1 MPTKAERFKAEQ
13 AREARTLKAKQPKPP
28 PRNLTVDTAKPGV
41 SASNRKVGAGHTATR
56 NLSKRVAK
64 KGGAALED
72 SATGVPSRKSTRRS
86 SGHVK
91 PTSNLQRKVIRE
103 TTSAKARATRSMA
116 RGAKIVPKT

>member
-1 MPTKAERFKAEQ
+1 MATKSERFKAEQ
-13 AREARTLKAKQPKPP
+13 VREARTPKAKQPKPP
-28 PRNLTVDTAKPGV
+28 PRNLPVDTAKPGV
-41 SASNRKVGAGHTATR
+41 SASNRKVGAGHTGTR

-91 PTSNLQRKVIRE
+91 PTSNLQRTLTRE
-103 TTSAKARATRSMA
+103 TTSANARATPSMA
-116 RGAKIVPKT
+116 RGAKIVPKK